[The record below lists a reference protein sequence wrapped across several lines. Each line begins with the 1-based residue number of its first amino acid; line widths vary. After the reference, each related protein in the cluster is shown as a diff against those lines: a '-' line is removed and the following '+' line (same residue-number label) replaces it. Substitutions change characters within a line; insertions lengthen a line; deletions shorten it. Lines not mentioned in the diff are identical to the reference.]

1 MRCEGGEPKPKEKEM
16 SFMADYGD
24 ADLDHAPRSITI
36 KSALI
41 ALAIVVAAFAV
52 LAIAAR
58 GERTLC
64 PDIAVQ
70 VQPGDSAWLIA
81 ETHCKGNIENATRQ
95 IVERYGVVL
104 QPGQLIDLP

>member
-1 MRCEGGEPKPKEKEM
+1 M

-24 ADLDHAPRSITI
+24 TDLGPTRRPITI
-36 KSALI
+36 KNVLI
-41 ALAIVVAAFAV
+41 LVAGFIITIFV
-52 LAIAAR
+52 LVTSIR

-64 PDIAVQ
+64 PDITVQ

-81 ETHCKGNIENATRQ
+81 ETHCKGNLQNATDR

-104 QPGQLIDLP
+104 QPGMLIDLP

>member
-1 MRCEGGEPKPKEKEM
+1 M

-24 ADLDHAPRSITI
+24 ADLVPTRRPITI
-36 KSALI
+36 KNVLMAI
-41 ALAIVVAAFAV
+41 AIVAAALSA

-81 ETHCKGNIENATRQ
+81 ETHCDGNIENATRM

-104 QPGQLIDLP
+104 QPGMLIDLP